1 MRRLWLPVCA
11 LLALGCSSDPSP
23 SDAGPDAPFARDG
36 GDDASTPSDVALE
49 DHPDAVDA
57 GGPDVVDAPAPVD
70 APDVVPTDVPS
81 DDVQHDAQFAD
92 DAGDRPDVIAVADA
106 GDAGGADAGPVTY
119 HLDPPPPVLEAR
131 VLYQRTPCS
140 GPCSGPPDAI
150 ALDAACTRTGS
161 RLNFALRGCT
171 FGPTSCVQ
179 ITGLFPDF
187 RSATGASVA
196 IVGSATNQG
205 QRLRVSSGATVGA
218 RQSFHVQ
225 FAATPSGTAIGVT
238 GVPGR
243 TVDPAAA
250 DLWLLGCEVR

>member
-1 MRRLWLPVCA
+1 MRLWLPVCA

-23 SDAGPDAPFARDG
+23 ADAGTDAPVARDDG
-36 GDDASTPSDVALE
+36 ADAASPPDVALE
-49 DHPDAVDA
+49 DHPDVVDA

-70 APDVVPTDVPS
+70 APDVVPADVPP
-81 DDVQHDAQFAD
+81 DDAQPDAQLAD
-92 DAGDRPDVIAVADA
+92 AAEDRPDVVAVV
-106 GDAGGADAGPVTY
+106 DAGGSDAGPVTY
-119 HLDPPPPVLEAR
+119 HLDPPPPALEAR
-131 VLYQRTPCS
+131 VLYQRTPCA
-140 GPCSGPPDAI
+140 GTCSGPPDAI

-161 RLNFALRGCT
+161 RLSFSLRGCT

-205 QRLRVSSGATVGA
+205 QRLRVSSGATAGG

-250 DLWLLGCEVR
+250 DIWLLGCAVR